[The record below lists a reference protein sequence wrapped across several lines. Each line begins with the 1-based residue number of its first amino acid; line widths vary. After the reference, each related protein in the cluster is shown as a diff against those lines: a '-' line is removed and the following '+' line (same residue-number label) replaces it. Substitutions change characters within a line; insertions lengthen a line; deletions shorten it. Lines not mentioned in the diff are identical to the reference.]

1 MKINELLKKRPT
13 LSFEIFPPKN
23 NENDITSI
31 YATIDELAKMNPD
44 FISVTYGA
52 NGSTSKNTCKIASTI
67 KNKYGIESVAH
78 LTCMNNTKDEIKEIL
93 EELKENG
100 IENVLSLRGDY
111 PKDGDGINHG
121 DFKYAS
127 ELNEFIEEN
136 FPNDFCLSGG
146 CYPETHYEA
155 KNFEEDL
162 LNLKKKVDAGA
173 KYLVTQ
179 IFYDNQY
186 YYRLVREARK
196 IGIHIP
202 ILAGIMPAHNPK
214 QLKNIAKMSNCSVP
228 FLDDIVKG
236 MFNQAIEMTINRCT
250 THGKHDEVDVD
261 AVLDFVAKNYMLLAE
276 IDAKNKDVVK
286 NDSKKLL
293 ETLTEICF
301 SQYQMRLNKDIDH
314 AKIVNYERSVLLG
327 VIDYTWINHIDAMT
341 KLRNGIYLR
350 AYAQKNP
357 LSEYTEEAFYMFE
370 QMKLSIVDMISKNIV
385 HMGIRPGSS
394 AEENIPHLKL
404 EVEFK

>member
-1 MKINELLKKRPT
+1 MKINELLNKRPT

-31 YATIDELAKMNPD
+31 YATIDELAKLNPD

-111 PKDGDGINHG
+111 PKDSDGINHG

-173 KYLVTQ
+173 KYPVTQ

-196 IGIHIP
+196 IGITVP
-202 ILAGIMPAHNPK
+202 ILAGIMPITNAKSLIRTTKMCGCTIPYQLSTMIEAHYDNPEAMK
-214 QLKNIAKMSNCSVP
+214 EI
-228 FLDDIVKG
+228 G
-236 MFNQAIEMTINRCT
+236 INYAAQQIIDLIT
-250 THGKHDEVDVD
+250 NGVDGIHIYTMNRAETAQRVFESIP
-261 AVLDFVAKNYMLLAE
+261 AVLKE
-276 IDAKNKDVVK
+276 
-286 NDSKKLL
+286 
-293 ETLTEICF
+293 
-301 SQYQMRLNKDIDH
+301 LN
-314 AKIVNYERSVLLG
+314 
-327 VIDYTWINHIDAMT
+327 
-341 KLRNGIYLR
+341 
-350 AYAQKNP
+350 
-357 LSEYTEEAFYMFE
+357 
-370 QMKLSIVDMISKNIV
+370 
-385 HMGIRPGSS
+385 
-394 AEENIPHLKL
+394 
-404 EVEFK
+404 

>member
-1 MKINELLKKRPT
+1 MVLHLKIHVRLP
-13 LSFEIFPPKN
+13 
-23 NENDITSI
+23 
-31 YATIDELAKMNPD
+31 
-44 FISVTYGA
+44 
-52 NGSTSKNTCKIASTI
+52 TI

-111 PKDGDGINHG
+111 PKDSDGINHG

-136 FPNDFCLSGG
+136 FPNDFFFFFG

-155 KNFEEDL
+155 RNFEEDL

-173 KYLVTQ
+173 EYLVTQ

-196 IGIHIP
+196 IGIHVP

-228 FLDDIVKG
+228 FDLAAMIDRFAGNPKAGREVGLHYATYQIIDL
-236 MFNQAIEMTINRCT
+236 M
-250 THGKHDEVDVD
+250 THGVDGIHIYTMNKPEIAKEILKRTEYIRDE
-261 AVLDFVAKNYMLLAE
+261 FF
-276 IDAKNKDVVK
+276 KD
-286 NDSKKLL
+286 
-293 ETLTEICF
+293 
-301 SQYQMRLNKDIDH
+301 
-314 AKIVNYERSVLLG
+314 
-327 VIDYTWINHIDAMT
+327 
-341 KLRNGIYLR
+341 
-350 AYAQKNP
+350 
-357 LSEYTEEAFYMFE
+357 
-370 QMKLSIVDMISKNIV
+370 
-385 HMGIRPGSS
+385 
-394 AEENIPHLKL
+394 
-404 EVEFK
+404 

>member
-111 PKDGDGINHG
+111 PKDSDGINHG

-196 IGIHIP
+196 IGITVP
-202 ILAGIMPAHNPK
+202 ILAGIMPITNAKSLIRTTKMCGCTIPYQLSTMIEAHYDNPEAMK
-214 QLKNIAKMSNCSVP
+214 EI
-228 FLDDIVKG
+228 G
-236 MFNQAIEMTINRCT
+236 INYAAQQIIDLIT
-250 THGKHDEVDVD
+250 NGVDGIHIYTMNRAETAQRVFESIP
-261 AVLDFVAKNYMLLAE
+261 AVLKE
-276 IDAKNKDVVK
+276 
-286 NDSKKLL
+286 
-293 ETLTEICF
+293 
-301 SQYQMRLNKDIDH
+301 LN
-314 AKIVNYERSVLLG
+314 
-327 VIDYTWINHIDAMT
+327 
-341 KLRNGIYLR
+341 
-350 AYAQKNP
+350 
-357 LSEYTEEAFYMFE
+357 
-370 QMKLSIVDMISKNIV
+370 
-385 HMGIRPGSS
+385 
-394 AEENIPHLKL
+394 
-404 EVEFK
+404 